1 VDWRGLLNSG
11 LLKHKAYPLSARR
24 MRQEGTVVVHAAFA
38 ADGTLV
44 ECAVADSSGFATLD
58 AAALQLVRT
67 AAHAALAS
75 ATPGDRVTLRIPIVY
90 ELKDT

>member
-1 VDWRGLLNSG
+1 VDWRGLLNTG

-24 MRQEGTVVVHAAFA
+24 MRQEGTVVVQAAFA
-38 ADGTLV
+38 ADGTLL